1 MYSYSLHRDAHFRQL
16 IITIRASTETTTAY
30 PSALLLLAGL
40 GSWHV
45 FWEVHS
51 NEQFLED
58 IIYSAPGMPQS
69 KARAPLHPLQLRVML

>member
-58 IIYSAPGMPQS
+58 IIYSAQECHNQ
-69 KARAPLHPLQLRVML
+69 KHVLRCIHCN